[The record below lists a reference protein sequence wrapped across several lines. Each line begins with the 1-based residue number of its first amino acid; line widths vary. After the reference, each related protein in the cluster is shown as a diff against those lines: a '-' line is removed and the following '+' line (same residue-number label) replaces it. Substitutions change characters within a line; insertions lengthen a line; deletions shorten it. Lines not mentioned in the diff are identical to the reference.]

1 MINKLRTR
9 LILLILGGT
18 ILSIV
23 LVSVITN
30 INVLKKF
37 DLYMRN
43 EQEDRLDAVIQLVEK
58 SYGINQGWT
67 VEALNNISISSLFNS
82 FDIEIRDEG
91 NNLIFKSYME
101 SAMVQ
106 RHREMMRRMGHGMM
120 GARGQG
126 MMGRGR
132 FTEIENNMGDENYI
146 VEQQELRYDN
156 KRIGSIVIGHIGPF
170 QVSERDIAFTR
181 GINSAIFY
189 AAIISVIAA
198 IFLGMY
204 SSKIFSR
211 PILQITEAANHIRE
225 GKLDTKVEVDN
236 NIVELQE
243 LAKSINHLSK
253 SLNEQELLRKRLTS
267 DISHELRTPL
277 TILQG
282 HIEAISDGIWEATP
296 DKLNICKNEV
306 IRLIKLVEEL
316 KYLTD
321 IENHK
326 FTLKVQE
333 YPLSKDLNEILQG
346 FQYQFQDKK
355 IKLNAN
361 IKEEIYI
368 NGDRDKIRQV
378 FINLISNAIKFTDAG
393 GKINIQ
399 LLECNKQIKIIIED
413 TGIGI
418 GEEDLPYVFQ
428 RFYRSDV
435 SRSRKTGGTGI
446 GLSIT
451 KTVIEAHGGRI
462 KVESKK
468 NEGSKFTIILPR
480 KPSR

>member
-58 SYGINQGWT
+58 SYGINKGWT
-67 VEALNNISISSLFNS
+67 VEALNNISISSLLNS
-82 FDIEIRDEG
+82 FDIEIRDEV

-101 SAMVQ
+101 STMVQ
-106 RHREMMRRMGHGMM
+106 RHREMMGRMGHGMM